1 MDIQRL
7 RQILN
12 ELNPIFWNPEIDRQ
26 LEASDY
32 PNQFPIESAKYRYT
46 IALGKLVPHPNFSPC
61 NRKSA
66 PYRQMIIE
74 SRSSEKKRFNKL
86 LKKVEECL
94 SSYDNAFGVLLGE
107 FTSPFAKQVLLTHQ
121 NLIEKFAGITL
132 DNYQSWTELLVCMSH
147 KDFLADLANGKTEG
161 VKKPKRWTVN
171 LANEAI
177 QPVIRKYGKTPN
189 VLTARFLEKETG
201 CPKSTLI
208 KTKNWDVLQN
218 IKRTFRNKQGKMQQK
233 PVNLSDKTLSIA
245 EQIQDGTVKLHTSH
259 KKKNIEWDD

>member
-7 RQILN
+7 HQILS

-26 LEASDY
+26 LESSDY
-32 PNQFPIESAKYRYT
+32 PNQFPIESAKYRYM

-61 NRKSA
+61 NKKSA

-94 SSYDNAFGVLLGE
+94 SPCDKVFEVLLEE

-121 NLIEKFAGITL
+121 NLIGEFAGITL

-147 KDFLADLANGKTEG
+147 KDFWGDLGSGKGENTPAQATPKTDGSLIYQADAATFYN
-161 VKKPKRWTVN
+161 
-171 LANEAI
+171 I
-177 QPVIRKYGKTPN
+177 
-189 VLTARFLEKETG
+189 
-201 CPKSTLI
+201 PKSTLS
-208 KTKNWDVLQN
+208 KASNKKPGEPGYLWSGRDGKRVFYRKSDCSKLAKSRTKL
-218 IKRTFRNKQGKMQQK
+218 RN
-233 PVNLSDKTLSIA
+233 V
-245 EQIQDGTVKLHTSH
+245 
-259 KKKNIEWDD
+259 

>member
-1 MDIQRL
+1 VDIQRL
-7 RQILN
+7 RQTLN

-61 NRKSA
+61 KKKSA

-94 SSYDNAFGVLLGE
+94 SPYDKVFEVLLEE

-121 NLIEKFAGITL
+121 NLIGEFAGIIS

-147 KDFLADLANGKTEG
+147 KDFWADIAI
-161 VKKPKRWTVN
+161 KKPAGTEQKEIFEIKPG
-171 LANEAI
+171 A
-177 QPVIRKYGKTPN
+177 YGIN
-189 VLTARFLEKETG
+189 V
-201 CPKSTLI
+201 
-208 KTKNWDVLQN
+208 N
-218 IKRTFRNKQGKMQQK
+218 IKE
-233 PVNLSDKTLSIA
+233 IA
-245 EQIQDGTVKLHTSH
+245 RRIWNRVCSRSKD
-259 KKKNIEWDD
+259 